1 MATIRRY
8 GERTP
13 QEAAAHVRRHRENL
27 AETRRLQGTPGV
39 IAATARALFERDG
52 VRKTTVTAIAR
63 EANVTRELAYYHFGN
78 KNGIIEAVLDDYAE
92 DLVESVIAW
101 NESRAFGDTA
111 GSLRTCVHTFRYALY
126 DADGEPRPMIS
137 VLEELGVRDAFD
149 VPERSHRCGI
159 RGVSSD
165 RDTPGIRDVLLGDFR
180 PGGARE
186 GEADHLRRRPH
197 EGGRAGAA
205 AGHGARGAE
214 GRRCAVE
221 RQ

>member
-27 AETRRLQGTPGV
+27 TETRRLQGTPGV

-137 VLEELGVRDAFD
+137 VLEELGVHLVYEMFCLVIFGLVGLVKVKPTICDEDLMKVVEQALRLDMEPVAPRVAV
-149 VPERSHRCGI
+149 VP
-159 RGVSSD
+159 
-165 RDTPGIRDVLLGDFR
+165 
-180 PGGARE
+180 
-186 GEADHLRRRPH
+186 
-197 EGGRAGAA
+197 
-205 AGHGARGAE
+205 
-214 GRRCAVE
+214 
-221 RQ
+221 